1 MDYIAVDRTA
11 SLHNVV
17 FGVYRDGDNN
27 LDEMQER
34 NVTDFIKSTAN
45 NPALKVVA
53 EDTTRVRRAP
63 FVAGELRSEWSVIEN
78 GKQHLTR
85 ITAPADMSD
94 RRSLSAFVEQTLEGR
109 VHDPAFA
116 HADVWID
123 LVDHGGG
130 DGGGLQSDRSGG
142 FMSLEDI
149 AGAIS
154 DGRAQ
159 FHKKFPKADDSVT
172 GVLANQCL
180 MATIGFADALSH
192 SGVHF
197 LAASPE
203 TMIAPGVPSAQFA
216 DVLTRGG
223 EHWMQ
228 DAVDVT
234 MRARYGDRSES
245 WHPAAAFD
253 IVSLDEKKIA
263 GVRQAVSDFNAAVY
277 QLPHTAQGREAT
289 SEVRADL
296 RSVRGMV
303 RFDHSGDLPWHADRP
318 AIASYQAVANDDRLP
333 DGIRNAARSAAA
345 AVDQIV
351 LAHKESSSFGPFHA
365 SYDDAV
371 GPTIHLPTNKKTYD
385 QWADR
390 GVCETH
396 NDFFDAVHGRDF
408 ARAIGAYNARAD
420 AAGAVAA

>member
-1 MDYIAVDRTA
+1 MDFAALDRTSSA
-11 SLHNVV
+11 HAVV

-27 LDEMQER
+27 LDAVQAR
-34 NVTDFIKSTAN
+34 NVTDFIKSTAQ
-45 NPALKVVA
+45 NPALKVIA
-53 EDTTRVRRAP
+53 EDTTRVRRTP
-63 FVAGELRSEWSVIEN
+63 FVQGELRSEWSVIAK
-78 GKQHLTR
+78 GSQHITR
-85 ITAPADMSD
+85 ITAPSDMSD
-94 RRSLSAFVEQTLEGR
+94 RRSLANFVEQTLEGR
-109 VHDPAFA
+109 VNDPHFQ

-130 DGGGLQSDRSGG
+130 DGGGLQADRSGG

-159 FHKKFPKADDSVT
+159 FHKKFPGADDSVT

-180 MATIGFADALSH
+180 MATLGFADALSH
-192 SGVHF
+192 SGVRF

-223 EHWMQ
+223 ADWPA
-228 DAVDVT
+228 DAVNVT
-234 MRARYGDRSES
+234 MRARYGDRSSS

-253 IVSLDEKKIA
+253 VLDLGAQKIA
-263 GVRQAVSDFNAAVY
+263 GVRNAVGSFNSAVAH
-277 QLPHTAQGREAT
+277 LPHSEAGQAAAN
-289 SEVRADL
+289 EVRSDL

-318 AIASYQAVANDDRLP
+318 AIAAYSAVAHDERLP
-333 DGIRNAARSAAA
+333 DAIRGAAQAAA
-345 AVDQIV
+345 DAVDRLV
-351 LAHKESSSFGPFHA
+351 LAHKESPDFGPFHA
-365 SYDDAV
+365 SYTDAV
-371 GPTIHLPTNKKTYD
+371 GPTVHLPINRKSYD

-390 GVCETH
+390 GVVETH
-396 NDFFDAVHGRDF
+396 NAFYDAVGGRDL
-408 ARAIGAYNARAD
+408 ARAIGSYDARAD
-420 AAGAVAA
+420 AVGAAA

>member
-1 MDYIAVDRTA
+1 METNSIGQPAEP
-11 SLHNVV
+11 HNVI

-27 LDEMQER
+27 LDAMQER
-34 NVTDFIKSTAN
+34 NVTDFVRSTAHN
-45 NPALKVVA
+45 SALKVVA

-63 FVAGELRSEWSVIEN
+63 FLRGELRSEWSVISN
-78 GKQHLTR
+78 GSQHITR

-94 RRSLSAFVEQTLEGR
+94 RRSLASFVEQTLETR
-109 VHDPAFA
+109 VNDPSFA

-130 DGGGLQSDRSGG
+130 DGGGLQADRSGG
-142 FMSLEDI
+142 FMSMQDI

-159 FHKKFPKADDSVT
+159 FHKKFPAADCAVT

-180 MATIGFADALSH
+180 MATLGFADALSH
-192 SGVHF
+192 SGVHY

-216 DVLTRGG
+216 DSLTQGG
-223 EHWMQ
+223 PHWAQ
-228 DAVDVT
+228 HAVDVT
-234 MRARYGDRSES
+234 MRARYGERAES

-253 IVSLDEKKIA
+253 VLDLDEAKIDD
-263 GVRQAVSDFNAAVY
+263 VRSAVGDFNASVR
-277 QLPHTAQGREAT
+277 QLSRGDGGTALLQD
-289 SEVRADL
+289 VRADL

-318 AIASYQAVANDDRLP
+318 AIAAYQAVASDDRLP
-333 DGIRNAARSAAA
+333 DNVRDAANSAAA
-345 AVDQIV
+345 TVQRLVI
-351 LAHKESSSFGPFHA
+351 AHKESADFGPFHA
-365 SYDDAV
+365 SYADAI
-371 GPTIHLPTNKKTYD
+371 GPTVHLPVNAKTYD

-390 GVCETH
+390 GVVETH
-396 NDFFDAVHGRDF
+396 NGFYNAVHGREF
-408 ARAIGAYNARAD
+408 ARAIGAYDAAAD
-420 AAGAVAA
+420 AAGAVA